1 MNKEEYINKRVCCQI
16 DWHSKKATIN
26 KRWFIFISIFSII
39 VSFIVSITIKICGEI
54 SFYISFIVPLCSSI
68 LTLLN
73 FKEKWNLYRST
84 EEILKSEL
92 FKFKTQVGKYSNDE
106 NSFEIFVDTIEN
118 ILKNNNEKWIQFQ
131 FDESKKFLSNVD

>member
-1 MNKEEYINKRVCCQI
+1 M
-16 DWHSKKATIN
+16 
-26 KRWFIFISIFSII
+26 
-39 VSFIVSITIKICGEI
+39 
-54 SFYISFIVPLCSSI
+54 CSSI